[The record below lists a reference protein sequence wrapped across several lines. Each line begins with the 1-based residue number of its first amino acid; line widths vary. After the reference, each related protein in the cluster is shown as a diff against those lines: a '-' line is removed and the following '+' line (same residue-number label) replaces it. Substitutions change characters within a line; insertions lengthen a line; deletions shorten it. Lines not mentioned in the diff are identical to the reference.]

1 MDAISFVLGVRS
13 SQLRSDK
20 LQDLVYRGRIIREGR
35 VNADG
40 TVTEGDANGESQS
53 NGDTQ
58 DNGDTQSSTQTENP
72 QTAWVKA
79 VYEDDAEQEH
89 EWQRSITPSGA
100 SEYRIN
106 RRQVT
111 AKEYNDALE
120 EHSILV
126 KARNFLVFQG
136 DVEKIATMAP
146 DKLTE
151 QVERIS
157 GSLEK
162 KADYDRLKAEAEAA
176 TEDNAKFLHERRGIN
191 GELKT
196 YQEQKAEA
204 DEYERKLAER
214 DEAVV
219 TKTLWKLYLYQQTM
233 EKSRNR
239 IASHQEELKEHKRSV
254 EKYHNKH
261 EQERQAEAK
270 VKRDVSKTDRS
281 IKDKEKQIEDTT
293 NELAPVEETI
303 RLLNNQRQKND
314 AVLADLKKKRDTE
327 AQQVQKVKKDL
338 DLVQKAEKKWEDE
351 FKAASQRQGRELSQ
365 QDLEEY
371 NRLRGDVVKQT
382 HADQMQIDRLKRE
395 VDTDRDHVRNLQQSV
410 DTHEKAVER
419 LNADLSRLED
429 RQKEQ
434 KSQIKELES
443 ARNSKQKELDKLRSD
458 RRQLELTYQEKNQM
472 LQESA
477 TQLSIVEGSRR
488 ESRKQQEA
496 RKAIDR
502 LRVRLGPEKVHGR
515 YRDLFSAKQAKFRK
529 AMGRVFGPQMETVI
543 VDTEA
548 TAKECIAYLKQERIG
563 IMSFD
568 PLDSIQIKAVDPQL
582 KGTHKGMRLAIDCI
596 NYEPKHERAMTA
608 ACGSTMVCDTE
619 KIAKELRYE
628 RRVQAKAV
636 TLDGRVIS
644 KGGTQ
649 TGGDLDRDDDG
660 GEQSWDEKS
669 YQTLRDRVDSLQK
682 ELANLPKLEGSRQQ
696 EQTFEA
702 ELLDLS
708 DQVRRAQDETKALTR
723 NIDSVKKELTHHKSE
738 LRGVRPNFD
747 QQTQRL
753 RNREAEL
760 KGFQDSVN
768 QVTDSVFAAFCQRL
782 GYASIRD
789 YEDQQGTVQ
798 QEAAEKRLEFTRQ
811 RSKLQFLLKQ
821 LEASLRGVEER
832 LATAEEK
839 IKRIDEQLA
848 EHQGKQEEL
857 QSSMDVLQAE
867 LEELQEKREALEEK
881 LTERA
886 LAVRE
891 ARRTLDHRNEK
902 VKKVLR
908 AVDSEEAKIKTSAT
922 NRYNTLKECRVN
934 EIKIPLTSDS
944 RPLTSL
950 PMTDLPR
957 PDADSMDVDEEDSTQ
972 IQQPE
977 IDDYGIDVDFD
988 ELEEELRT
996 ELIEML
1002 EADDSENDAAQSALL
1017 SALRTTEQR
1026 LTDTITRLD
1035 TDISKATPNMRAGE
1049 RLAATEARL
1058 AAIDTEFAQTR
1069 KRALAAKKAFE
1080 DVKER
1085 RHDLFMKAFNHISE
1099 NIGGTYKD
1107 LTKSPQ
1113 FPLGG
1118 QAYLDMEDSTEPY
1131 LAGLKYHAMPPLKR
1145 FRDME
1150 HLSGGEKTIAAL
1162 ALLFAIHSYQP
1173 SPFFVLDEVDAA
1185 LDNVNVSRV
1194 AQYVREHASPGMQ
1207 FIVISLKAGFFQESE
1222 TLVGVMR
1229 DQSKMTSKYL
1239 SLDVSAPLSSSF
1251 QQNTDKNLAAQIS
1264 GVGRP
1269 FESMK
1274 RRGRAKVS
1282 SAFMVDYSDLC
1293 TAQSCNCVSAKI
1305 LYVYITFEW

>member
-1 MDAISFVLGVRS
+1 MGKLVRLEIYNFKSYRGRHTLLFADSYFTSIIGPNGSGKSNSMDAISFVLGVRS

-20 LQDLVYRGRIIREGR
+20 LQDMVYRGRIIRDAR
-35 VNADG
+35 INADG
-40 TVTEGDANGESQS
+40 TATDGDGNGES
-53 NGDTQ
+53 NADTQ
-58 DNGDTQSSTQTENP
+58 DNADTQSSTQTENP
-72 QTAWVKA
+72 QNAWVKA

-89 EWQRSITPSGA
+89 EWQRTITASGA

-111 AKEYNDALE
+111 AKEYNEALE

-157 GSLEK
+157 GSLEQ
-162 KADYDRLKAEAEAA
+162 KADYDRLKAESEAA
-176 TEDNAKFLHERRGIN
+176 TEDNAKHLHERRGIN

-219 TKTLWKLYLYQQTM
+219 TKTLWKLFLYQQTM
-233 EKSRNR
+233 EKARNK

-254 EKYHNKH
+254 EKYHTKH

-281 IKDKEKQIEDTT
+281 IKDKEKEIEDTA

-314 AVLADLKKKRDTE
+314 SVLADLRKKRDTE
-327 AQQVQKVKKDL
+327 AQHVQKVKKDL

-365 QDLEEY
+365 QDLQEY
-371 NRLRGDVVKQT
+371 NQLRGDVVKRT

-410 DTHEKAVER
+410 DHHEKAVER
-419 LNADLSRLED
+419 LSAEVGRLEE

-434 KSQIKELES
+434 KSQTKELES
-443 ARNSKQKELDKLRSD
+443 ARNAKQKELDKLRSD
-458 RRQLELTYQEKNQM
+458 RRQLELNYQEKNQM

-477 TQLSIVEGSRR
+477 TQLSIIEGSRR

-496 RKAIDR
+496 RKAIER

-515 YRDLFSAKQAKFRK
+515 YRDLITPKQAKYRK
-529 AMGRVFGPQMETVI
+529 AMGRVLGPQMETVI

-568 PLDSIQIKAVDPQL
+568 PLDSIQIKAVDSQL
-582 KGTHKGMRLAIDCI
+582 KGMHKGMRLAIDCI

-608 ACGSTMVCDTE
+608 ACGNTMICDTE

-649 TGGDLDRDDDG
+649 TGGELDRDDDG

-669 YQTLRDRVDSLQK
+669 YQTLRDRVDSIQK

-696 EQTFEA
+696 EQTIEA
-702 ELLDLS
+702 ELLDLT
-708 DQVRRAQDETKALTR
+708 DQVRRAQDETKALSR
-723 NIDSVKKELTHHKSE
+723 NIDSLKKELTHHKSE

-753 RNREAEL
+753 RNREDEL

-768 QVTDSVFAAFCQRL
+768 QVTDSVFATFCQRL

-811 RSKLQFLLKQ
+811 RSKLSFLLKQ
-821 LEASLRGVEER
+821 LESSLQGIEDR
-832 LATAEEK
+832 LQVAESK
-839 IKRIDEQLA
+839 IERIDAQLA
-848 EHQGKQEEL
+848 EHQTKQEEL
-857 QSSMDVLQAE
+857 QNARDVLEAE
-867 LEELQEKREALEEK
+867 LEELQEKRQALEEK
-881 LTERA
+881 LTARA
-886 LAVRE
+886 VAVKE
-891 ARRTLDHRNEK
+891 ARRALDQRNEK

-908 AVDSEEAKIKTSAT
+908 EVDSEEAKIKTSAT

-934 EIKIPLTSDS
+934 EINIPLTPDS
-944 RPLTSL
+944 KPLTSL

-957 PDADSMDVDEEDSTQ
+957 PDADAMDVDEDPDNTQ

-977 IDDYGIDVDFD
+977 VDDYGIDVDFE
-988 ELEEELRT
+988 ELEEELKT
-996 ELIEML
+996 ELL
-1002 EADDSENDAAQSALL
+1002 EILENVGHTSISSNPTNIRQEDSQDDKVQSAVL
-1017 SALRTTEQR
+1017 SSLREAEGR
-1026 LTDTITRLD
+1026 LTDTITRLE

-1058 AAIDTEFAQTR
+1058 AAVDAEFASTR
-1069 KRALAAKKAFE
+1069 KRAATAKKAFE
-1080 DVKER
+1080 DVKQR

-1194 AQYVREHASPGMQ
+1194 AKYVREHASPGMQ

-1229 DQSKMTSKYL
+1229 DQSKMTSQYL
-1239 SLDVSAPLSSSF
+1239 SLDLRKYPA
-1251 QQNTDKNLAAQIS
+1251 
-1264 GVGRP
+1264 
-1269 FESMK
+1269 
-1274 RRGRAKVS
+1274 
-1282 SAFMVDYSDLC
+1282 
-1293 TAQSCNCVSAKI
+1293 
-1305 LYVYITFEW
+1305 

>member
-1 MDAISFVLGVRS
+1 MGKLVRLEVYNFKSYRGRHTLLFSDSYFTSIIGPNGSGKSNSMDAISFVLGVRS
-13 SQLRSDK
+13 AQLRSDK
-20 LQDLVYRGRIIREGR
+20 LQDLVYRGRIIREAR
-35 VNADG
+35 INADG
-40 TVTEGDANGESQS
+40 TATEGDANGSS

-58 DNGDTQSSTQTENP
+58 TQEAADTQSSTQTDNP

-89 EWQRSITPSGA
+89 EWQRTITASGS

-111 AKEYNDALE
+111 AKEYNEALE

-146 DKLTE
+146 DNLTA

-157 GSLEK
+157 GSLEQ
-162 KADYDRLKAEAEAA
+162 KADYDRLKAESEAA
-176 TEDNAKFLHERRGIN
+176 TEDNAKHLHERRGIN

-219 TKTLWKLYLYQQTM
+219 TKTLWKLFLYQQTM
-233 EKSRNR
+233 EKARDK

-254 EKYHNKH
+254 EKYHNKY

-270 VKRDVSKTDRS
+270 VKRDVSKTDLS
-281 IKDKEKQIEDTT
+281 IKEKEKQIEDTT

-303 RLLNNQRQKND
+303 RLLNSQRQKND
-314 AVLADLKKKRDTE
+314 SVLADLRKKRDTE
-327 AQQVQKVKKDL
+327 AQQVQKVQRDL
-338 DLVQKAEKKWEDE
+338 DLVQRAENKWEDD
-351 FKAASQRQGRELSQ
+351 FRAASQRQGRELSQ
-365 QDLEEY
+365 QDLQEY
-371 NRLRGDVVKQT
+371 NRLRGDVVKRT

-395 VDTDRDHVRNLQQSV
+395 VDTDRDTARNLQQSV

-419 LNADLSRLED
+419 LSGEVDRLED
-429 RQKEQ
+429 RQKAQ
-434 KSQIKELES
+434 KAQIKDLEA
-443 ARNSKQKELDKLRSD
+443 ARNAKQRELDNLRSE
-458 RRQLELTYQEKNQM
+458 RRQLENTYQEKNQQ
-472 LQESA
+472 LQEAA
-477 TQLSIVEGSRR
+477 TQLSMIEGSRR

-496 RKAIDR
+496 RKAIER
-502 LRVRLGPEKVHGR
+502 LRVRLGPERVHGR
-515 YRDLFSAKQAKFRK
+515 YRDLYTAKQAKFRK

-582 KGTHKGMRLAIDCI
+582 KGMHKGMRLAIDCI

-608 ACGSTMVCDTE
+608 ACGNTMVCDTE

-649 TGGDLDRDDDG
+649 TGGELDRDDDG
-660 GEQSWDEKS
+660 SEQSWDEKS

-682 ELANLPKLEGSRQQ
+682 ELANLPKLESSRQQ
-696 EQTFEA
+696 EQTIES
-702 ELLDLS
+702 ELLDLT
-708 DQVRRAQDETKALTR
+708 DQVRRAQEESRALAR
-723 NIDSVKKELTHHKSE
+723 NIDSVKKELAHHKSE
-738 LRGVRPNFD
+738 LRGVRPNYE
-747 QQTQRL
+747 QQIQRL
-753 RNREAEL
+753 RNREDEL
-760 KGFQDSVN
+760 KGFQDTVN

-811 RSKLQFLLKQ
+811 RSKLSFLLKQ
-821 LEASLRGVEER
+821 LEASLQGIEDR

-839 IKRIDEQLA
+839 IRRIDEQLA
-848 EHQGKQEEL
+848 EHQEKQEEL
-857 QSSMDVLQAE
+857 QSSSDQLQAE
-867 LEELQEKREALEEK
+867 LETLQEKRESLEEK

-891 ARRTLDHRNEK
+891 ARRALDHRNEK
-902 VKKVLR
+902 VKHVLR
-908 AVDSEEAKIKTSAT
+908 AVDSEEAKIKTSAL
-922 NRYNTLKECRVN
+922 NRYTTLKECRVN
-934 EIKIPLTSDS
+934 EIKIPLTGDS
-944 RPLTSL
+944 KSLASL
-950 PMTDLPR
+950 PMTA
-957 PDADSMDVDEEDSTQ
+957 DADTMDVDEDPDATQ

-977 IDDYGIDVDFD
+977 VDDYGIDVDFE
-988 ELEEELRT
+988 ELEEDLRNEL
-996 ELIEML
+996 LDML
-1002 EADDSENDAAQSALL
+1002 SNDDSSDDKVQSALL
-1017 SALRTTEQR
+1017 SSLKAAEAR
-1026 LTDTITRLD
+1026 LTETITRLE

-1058 AAIDTEFAQTR
+1058 AAVDAEFAATR
-1069 KRALAAKKAFE
+1069 KRAAVAKKAFE
-1080 DVKER
+1080 DVKQR
-1085 RHDLFMKAFNHISE
+1085 RLDLFMKAFTHISD

-1194 AQYVREHASPGMQ
+1194 AKYVREHASPGMQ

-1239 SLDVSAPLSSSF
+1239 SLDLRKYPA
-1251 QQNTDKNLAAQIS
+1251 
-1264 GVGRP
+1264 
-1269 FESMK
+1269 
-1274 RRGRAKVS
+1274 
-1282 SAFMVDYSDLC
+1282 
-1293 TAQSCNCVSAKI
+1293 
-1305 LYVYITFEW
+1305 

>member
-1 MDAISFVLGVRS
+1 MGKLVRLEIYNFKSYRGRHTLLFGDSYFTSIIGPNGSGKSNSMDAISFVLG
-13 SQLRSDK
+13 
-20 LQDLVYRGRIIREGR
+20 LQDMVYRGRIIREAR
-35 VNADG
+35 INADG
-40 TVTEGDANGESQS
+40 TATEGDAAS
-53 NGDTQ
+53 NGATQ
-58 DNGDTQSSTQTENP
+58 ENGDTQSSTQTENP
-72 QTAWVKA
+72 QNAWVKA
-79 VYEDDAEQEH
+79 
-89 EWQRSITPSGA
+89 RTITAAGA

-106 RRQVT
+106 RRQ
-111 AKEYNDALE
+111 

-136 DVEKIATMAP
+136 DVEKIATMAS

-151 QVERIS
+151 Q
-157 GSLEK
+157 
-162 KADYDRLKAEAEAA
+162 ADYDRLKAESEAA
-176 TEDNAKFLHERRGIN
+176 TEDNAKHLHERRGIN

-219 TKTLWKLYLYQQTM
+219 TKTLWKLFLYRQTM
-233 EKSRNR
+233 EQARDK
-239 IASHQEELKEHKRSV
+239 IASHQEELKEHKRS
-254 EKYHNKH
+254 
-261 EQERQAEAK
+261 ERQAEAK
-270 VKRDVSKTDRS
+270 VKRD
-281 IKDKEKQIEDTT
+281 EKQIEDTT
-293 NELAPVEETI
+293 NELAPIEMKI
-303 RLLNNQRQKND
+303 RLLNDQRQKND
-314 AVLADLKKKRDTE
+314 S
-327 AQQVQKVKKDL
+327 QVQKVQKDL
-338 DLVQKAEKKWEDE
+338 DLVQRAEQKWEDD
-351 FKAASQRQGRELSQ
+351 FRAASQRQGRELSQ
-365 QDLEEY
+365 QDLQEY
-371 NRLRGDVVKQT
+371 NQLRGEV
-382 HADQMQIDRLKRE
+382 IDRLKRE
-395 VDTDRDHVRNLQQSV
+395 VDTDRDH
-410 DTHEKAVER
+410 AAER
-419 LNADLSRLED
+419 LSAER
-429 RQKEQ
+429 
-434 KSQIKELES
+434 SQLKELES

-458 RRQLELTYQEKNQM
+458 RRQLELTYREKNQM

-477 TQLSIVEGSRR
+477 TQLSIIEGSRR

-496 RKAIDR
+496 RKAIER

-515 YRDLFSAKQAKFRK
+515 YRDLFTAKQAKYRK

-568 PLDSIQIKAVDPQL
+568 PLDSIQIKAVDSQL
-582 KGTHKGMRLAIDCI
+582 KGMHKGMRLAIDCI

-608 ACGSTMVCDTE
+608 ACGNTMVCDTE

-649 TGGDLDRDDDG
+649 TGGELDRDDDG

-682 ELANLPKLEGSRQQ
+682 ELANLPKLESSRQQ
-696 EQTFEA
+696 EQAIEA
-702 ELLDLS
+702 ELLDLT

-723 NIDSVKKELTHHKSE
+723 NIDSLKKELTHHKSE
-738 LRGVRPNFD
+738 LRGVRPNFE

-760 KGFQDSVN
+760 QGFQDSVN
-768 QVTDSVFAAFCQRL
+768 QVSDSVFAAFCQRL

-811 RSKLQFLLKQ
+811 RSKLSFLLKQ
-821 LEASLRGVEER
+821 LESSLQGIEDR
-832 LATAEEK
+832 LSGAEAA
-839 IKRIDEQLA
+839 IKRVDVDLA
-848 EHQGKQEEL
+848 EQQEKQEEL
-857 QSSMDVLQAE
+857 QNSRDVLQAE
-867 LEELQEKREALEEK
+867 LEELQEKYEALEEK

-891 ARRTLDHRNEK
+891 ARRALDHRNEK
-902 VKKVLR
+902 VKHVLR

-922 NRYNTLKECRVN
+922 SRYNTLKECRVN
-934 EIKIPLTSDS
+934 EIKIPLKPDS
-944 RPLTSL
+944 KTLTSL

-957 PDADSMDVDEEDSTQ
+957 PDADAMDVDEDVDNTQ

-988 ELEEELRT
+988 ELDEDLQT
-996 ELIEML
+996 ELLSLLATDTESTAPSTLHTSLATIE
-1002 EADDSENDAAQSALL
+1002 S
-1017 SALRTTEQR
+1017 R
-1026 LTDTITRLD
+1026 LADTITRLD

-1049 RLAATEARL
+1049 RLASTTARL
-1058 AAIDTEFAQTR
+1058 AAIDASFAQTR
-1069 KRALAAKKAFE
+1069 TRAAAAKRAFDATKQ
-1080 DVKER
+1080 R
-1085 RHDLFMKAFNHISE
+1085 RHTLFMKAFTHISST
-1099 NIGGTYKD
+1099 IGATYKA

-1118 QAYLDMEDSTEPY
+1118 TAYLDMEDSSEPY

-1185 LDNVNVSRV
+1185 LDNVNVARV
-1194 AQYVREHASPGMQ
+1194 AAYVREHAGPGMQ
-1207 FIVISLKAGFFQESE
+1207 FVVISLKAGFFQESE
-1222 TLVGVMR
+1222 ALVGVLR
-1229 DQSKMTSKYL
+1229 DQSAMSSRYL
-1239 SLDVSAPLSSSF
+1239 SLDLR
-1251 QQNTDKNLAAQIS
+1251 KYAA
-1264 GVGRP
+1264 
-1269 FESMK
+1269 
-1274 RRGRAKVS
+1274 
-1282 SAFMVDYSDLC
+1282 
-1293 TAQSCNCVSAKI
+1293 
-1305 LYVYITFEW
+1305 